1 MTATSSSE
9 RQTALVAPGTWQ
21 IDPSHS
27 SIEFQVKH
35 LMISKV
41 KGRFTDF
48 AGTLEAGEDGT
59 LKATG
64 TIQTASIDT
73 HEPKRD
79 EHLRSA
85 DFFEVETYPQISFA
99 SSEIAAT
106 GDTSF
111 RVAGDLTIRGVSK
124 PVELTGSV
132 EGTGPDPWGN
142 DRVALELRGEINR
155 SDFGLT
161 WNQALETGGVVVGDK
176 IKIELELAVV
186 KPAATAAAA

>member
-1 MTATSSSE
+1 MTVVSPE
-9 RQTALVAPGTWQ
+9 RTTALVAPGSWQ

-41 KGRFTDF
+41 KGRFTEF
-48 AGTLEAGEDGT
+48 AGTLEAREDGT
-59 LKATG
+59 LKASG

-85 DFFEVETYPQISFA
+85 DFFEVERYPEISFA
-99 SSEIAAT
+99 SSEIAPT
-106 GDTSF
+106 GGTDF
-111 RVAGDLTIRGVSK
+111 RVVGELTIRGITK

-132 EGTGPDPWGN
+132 EGTGDDPWGN

-161 WNQALETGGVVVGDK
+161 WNQALETGGVLVGDT
-176 IKIELELAVV
+176 IKLELELALV
-186 KPAATAAAA
+186 KPGTTATA

>member
-1 MTATSSSE
+1 MTVVLSE
-9 RQTALVAPGTWQ
+9 RTTALVAPGSWQ

-59 LKATG
+59 LTASG

-85 DFFEVETYPQISFA
+85 DFFEVETYPEISFV
-99 SSEIAAT
+99 SSEIAPT
-106 GDTSF
+106 GNTGF
-111 RVAGDLTIRGVSK
+111 RVVGELTIRGITK

-132 EGTGPDPWGN
+132 EGTGHDPWGN

-161 WNQALETGGVVVGDK
+161 WNQALETGGVLVGDT
-176 IKIELELAVV
+176 IKLELELAAV
-186 KPAATAAAA
+186 KPAATAAA

>member
-1 MTATSSSE
+1 MTVVSPE
-9 RQTALVAPGTWQ
+9 RTTALVAPGSWQ

-41 KGRFTDF
+41 KGRFSDF

-59 LKATG
+59 LKASG

-85 DFFEVETYPQISFA
+85 DFFEVERYPEISFA
-99 SSEIAAT
+99 SSEIAPT
-106 GDTSF
+106 GGNGF
-111 RVAGDLTIRGVSK
+111 RVGGELTIRGITK
-124 PVELTGSV
+124 PVELTGSL
-132 EGTGPDPWGN
+132 EGTGRDPWGN
-142 DRVALELRGEINR
+142 DRVGLELRGEINR

-161 WNQALETGGVVVGDK
+161 WNQALETGGVLVGDK
-176 IKIELELAVV
+176 IKFELELSAL
-186 KPAATAAAA
+186 KPVATAAA